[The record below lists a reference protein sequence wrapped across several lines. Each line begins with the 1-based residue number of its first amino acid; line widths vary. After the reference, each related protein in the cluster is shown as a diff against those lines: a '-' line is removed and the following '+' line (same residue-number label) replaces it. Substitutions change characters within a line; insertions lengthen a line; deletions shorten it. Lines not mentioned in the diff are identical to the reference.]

1 MPSLSTK
8 ERKKKFNKPL
18 NYLISP
24 STQVDIE
31 STDTIFSDLENEC
44 KLLGTKSKSLS
55 LVLLKKLK
63 EDNLRN
69 MIEEFKDQLK
79 EFKNLLNKVKK
90 QLK

>member
-1 MPSLSTK
+1 M
-8 ERKKKFNKPL
+8 
-18 NYLISP
+18 
-24 STQVDIE
+24 E

-44 KLLGTKSKSLS
+44 KLLGTKSKQIPKISLS

-69 MIEEFKDQLK
+69 TIQEFKDELK
-79 EFKNLLNKVKK
+79 DFKNLLNKVKK